1 MLPAESMSWTS
12 TVGRFSGDP
21 HWPVL
26 GDPLRVG
33 ATNHMRSGN
42 IKRSKPSNNMEW
54 SFVSQLPLAHGVLN
68 VVLSAIKPN
77 VLISA

>member
-1 MLPAESMSWTS
+1 
-12 TVGRFSGDP
+12 
-21 HWPVL
+21 
-26 GDPLRVG
+26 
-33 ATNHMRSGN
+33 
-42 IKRSKPSNNMEW
+42 MEW